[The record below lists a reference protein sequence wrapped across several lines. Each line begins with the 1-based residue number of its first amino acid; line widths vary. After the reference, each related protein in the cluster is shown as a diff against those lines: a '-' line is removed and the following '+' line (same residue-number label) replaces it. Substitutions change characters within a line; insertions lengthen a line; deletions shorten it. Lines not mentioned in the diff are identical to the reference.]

1 MKMTENMK
9 MVVKG
14 LQKGTMT
21 GKELALACNTTTNR
35 VIATI
40 HSKNNLVNFNIETK
54 QVNDKLVKVYS
65 LNEKG
70 LELLDNLENDNQV
83 EKDN

>member
-14 LQKGTMT
+14 LQKETMT
-21 GKELALACNTTTNR
+21 GKELATTCNTTTNR

-40 HSKNNLVNFNIETK
+40 HSKNNLVYFNVTTK
-54 QVNDKLVKVYS
+54 DNEDNTKKVKVYS
-65 LNEKG
+65 LNDKG
-70 LELLDNLENDNQV
+70 LKLLDNLEEEEN
-83 EKDN
+83 K

>member
-1 MKMTENMK
+1 MAITENLK

-14 LQKGTMT
+14 LSKSEMT
-21 GKELALACNTTTNR
+21 GKELATTCNTTTNR

-40 HSKNNLVNFNIETK
+40 HSKNNLVNFKIDTK

-65 LNEKG
+65 LNDKG
-70 LELLDNLENDNQV
+70 LELLSNLEKEEEN
-83 EKDN
+83 K

>member
-21 GKELALACNTTTNR
+21 GKELATTCNTTTNR

-70 LELLDNLENDNQV
+70 LELLDNLENDKQV

>member
-21 GKELALACNTTTNR
+21 GKELALACETTTNR

-65 LNEKG
+65 LNKKG
-70 LELLDNLENDNQV
+70 LELLNNLENDNKV

>member
-70 LELLDNLENDNQV
+70 LELLNNLEKEEN
-83 EKDN
+83 K

>member
-14 LQKGTMT
+14 LQKETMT
-21 GKELALACNTTTNR
+21 GKELATTCNTTTNR

-70 LELLDNLENDNQV
+70 LELLNNLEKEEN
-83 EKDN
+83 K

>member
-21 GKELALACNTTTNR
+21 GKELALACETTTNR

-70 LELLDNLENDNQV
+70 LELLNNLENDNKV

>member
-70 LELLDNLENDNQV
+70 LELLNNLENDNQV